1 LIETKYICAV
11 GEGLDPVD
19 TGSWKTWPV
28 KIDVAKCIKCGTCV
42 MYCPVNSVRRENGV
56 FFIDPSYCKG
66 CGICINEC
74 PKKAIDFDK
83 GRVSASAGKVG
94 AV

>member
-1 LIETKYICAV
+1 MTKTKYICAI

-28 KIDVAKCIKCGTCV
+28 KIATAKCVKCGTCL
-42 MYCPVNSVRRENGV
+42 MFCPVNCVRRENGL

-83 GRVSASAGKVG
+83 SAKEDVA
-94 AV
+94 

>member
-1 LIETKYICAV
+1 MIKTKFICSV
-11 GEGLDPVD
+11 GVGLDPVD
-19 TGSWKTWPV
+19 TGSWKAWPV
-28 KIDVAKCIKCGTCV
+28 KIDAARCVKCGTCV
-42 MYCPVNSVRRENGV
+42 MFCPVNSVRRNEDGM

-83 GRVSASAGKVG
+83 TG
-94 AV
+94 AKEGGE